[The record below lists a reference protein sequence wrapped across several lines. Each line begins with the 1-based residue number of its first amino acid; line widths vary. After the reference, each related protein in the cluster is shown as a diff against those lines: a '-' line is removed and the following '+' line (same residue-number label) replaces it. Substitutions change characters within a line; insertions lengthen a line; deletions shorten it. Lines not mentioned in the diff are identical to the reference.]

1 MDMLSLEMAAP
12 SVWRRFWPE
21 LLLLVGL
28 VLLAA
33 AVGAF
38 EYIDGDLVLI
48 GSLNACVIVGASVIA
63 AIWCVAFFLIFRFWK
78 LISSGGLIADVF
90 GILVG
95 GAIVI
100 AALWVSAMV
109 GIFTLVGSDLGPY
122 RVLDV
127 PGSTTSV
134 VVTTL
139 TLGETS
145 VRIYRGDGIRYERVA
160 LTAPTLNRAS
170 DPGSIAVDVDA
181 SGQPF
186 LFYSVEGGGIAHVLL
201 PLD

>member
-1 MDMLSLEMAAP
+1 METFSRDLAAP

-21 LLLLVGL
+21 LVLLVAL

-33 AVGAF
+33 AAAGF
-38 EYIDGDLVLI
+38 DYIDGDLVLI
-48 GSLNACVIVGASVIA
+48 GSLNAYVLVGAFVIA
-63 AIWCVAFFLIFRFWK
+63 AIWCVAVFLICRFWK
-78 LISSGGLIADVF
+78 LISSGGLIADMF

-109 GIFTLVGSDLGPY
+109 GIFTLVGSELGPY

-127 PGSTTSV
+127 PRSTTSF
-134 VVTTL
+134 VVTTF
-139 TLGETS
+139 THGETS
-145 VRIYRGDGIRYERVA
+145 VRIYRGDGTRYEELA
-160 LTAPTLNRAS
+160 LAAPALNEAS
-170 DPGSIAVDVDA
+170 DQSSIAIDVDA

-186 LFYSVEGGGIAHVLL
+186 LFYSMEGGGIAHVLL